1 MMANSNCL
9 SGWLFK
15 AAARYCAV
23 SFLFFTI
30 AILVPVFVHVADDA
44 WLKYIAINF
53 FISLLTTLCYA
64 IFKMTIGGQNVF
76 SLPLFLILKLFG
88 KDLRWFRERTLPLGG
103 VVLLYALLVVTVV
116 TVLRIKLPEASTL
129 AILFGG
135 LLNLLLPLAW
145 GYRTLSALPGST
157 VD

>member
-1 MMANSNCL
+1 MVNLNSH

-15 AAARYCAV
+15 AVAHYCAV
-23 SFLFFTI
+23 SVLFFTI
-30 AILVPVFVHVADDA
+30 AILVPVFVTVSDDA

-76 SLPLFLILKLFG
+76 SLPLFLLLKLFG
-88 KDLRWFRERTLPLGG
+88 LPD
-103 VVLLYALLVVTVV
+103 
-116 TVLRIKLPEASTL
+116 
-129 AILFGG
+129 
-135 LLNLLLPLAW
+135 
-145 GYRTLSALPGST
+145 ST